1 MSAAMVLNFDEDIT
15 YYNDLSIELYRAENP
30 EENYEDWLVTMA
42 YNRGLFDGK
51 YMERATNYMLR
62 NEEVFTDERFKNT
75 LELQALAF
83 YSNNCEFI

>member
-1 MSAAMVLNFDEDIT
+1 MLKNNLKSRFLAAFLVL
-15 YYNDLSIELYRAENP
+15 L
-30 EENYEDWLVTMA
+30 ENYEDWLVTMA
-42 YNRGLFDGK
+42 YKRGLFDGK

-83 YSNNCEFI
+83 YSSNCEFI